1 MCEDDAYKPK
11 VSIIVPVYNTERY
24 VANCLD
30 SLLAQSYRNIE
41 VICVDDCST
50 DGSFNVVKNY
60 AARDSRVIALR
71 LHSNLRQGAARNVG
85 LDRCSGEYV
94 LFVDSDDMIRRDAVS
109 LLVSLAQREKAETVC
124 FRLHSVSDHGVQF
137 GATDDVKFM
146 VTDSPLKYSITRN
159 GFRIE
164 STPCRLYSRKAIK
177 DIRFLAGISYE
188 DEAFTWEV
196 MLHHP
201 RTVILEN
208 IDIYH
213 YLCNPDSTMH
223 REFNEN
229 DIRYYCQIVDYL
241 LDRFPKSGRDR
252 RYLTR
257 LIFPRL
263 LKEQLMRIQELQ
275 GDAKAMVSAAFADE
289 IRRLIDRRAYSLIG
303 IGFRRNRIYKKLLR
317 SVKA

>member
-30 SLLAQSYRNIE
+30 SLLAQTYSNIE

-50 DGSFNVVKNY
+50 DGSFNVVKKY

-71 LHSNLRQGAARNVG
+71 LHSNLRQGAARNAG

-94 LFVDSDDMIRRDAVS
+94 LFVDSDDVIRKDAVS
-109 LLVSLAQREKAETVC
+109 LLVYFAQREKAETVC

-241 LDRFPKSGRDR
+241 LERFPKSGRDR